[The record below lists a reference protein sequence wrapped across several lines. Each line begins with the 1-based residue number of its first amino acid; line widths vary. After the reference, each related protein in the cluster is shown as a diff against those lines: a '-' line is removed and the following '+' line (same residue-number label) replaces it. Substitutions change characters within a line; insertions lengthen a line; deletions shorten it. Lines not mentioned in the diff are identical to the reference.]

1 MHTNSTDTSTRLSR
15 EEWSDR
21 ITQHEERAR
30 VWVDPHL
37 TRRSRG
43 EKHPI
48 WDFLFDY
55 YAVRPS
61 HVMRWHPGAG
71 VTLADAADSPHAQW
85 RDYSLGTDDSV
96 TADVHSFLSHRRTD
110 MENLLLLLRA
120 TQTNR
125 TQFDCFGVHEWAMV
139 YRQGETRHALP
150 LRLGTET
157 TNDVVE
163 SHNIKCTH
171 YDAYRFFTPPA
182 KPLNLTVLENTTR
195 PNHEQGGCLHA
206 GMDLFKWAAK
216 MGPLVPGET
225 LLDCFELARD
235 IRLLDMEASPYD
247 CRGLGYG
254 VVPIETAEGK
264 AEYVARQRDFAARAE
279 PLRHRLVAILED
291 VLDG

>member
-1 MHTNSTDTSTRLSR
+1 MTAGTSSSLTLSR
-15 EEWSDR
+15 AEWTACIR
-21 ITQHEERAR
+21 EHEERAGT
-30 VWVDPHL
+30 WVDPHL
-37 TRRSRG
+37 ERRSHG

-61 HVMRWHPGAG
+61 HVMRWHPGLG
-71 VTLADAADSPHAQW
+71 VRLADAADAPHAGW
-85 RDYSLGTDDSV
+85 RDYSVDADGHV
-96 TADVHSFLSHRRTD
+96 AADVASFLSHRRTD
-110 MENLLLLLRA
+110 MENLLELLRA

-125 TQFDCFGVHEWAMV
+125 TQFDCFGLHEWAMV
-139 YRQGETRHALP
+139 YRQDTTRHTLP
-150 LRLGTET
+150 LRLGPEGTD
-157 TNDVVE
+157 DVVE
-163 SHNIKCTH
+163 QHDIKCTH

-182 KPLNLTVLENTTR
+182 KPLNVTVLHNTTR
-195 PNHEQGGCLHA
+195 AGHEQSGCLHA

-216 MGPLVPGET
+216 MGPLVPGEV

-254 VVPIETAEGK
+254 DVPIETPEGK
-264 AEYVARQRDFAARAE
+264 AEYVVRQREFTARAE

-291 VLDG
+291 VLGS